1 MVGSRLSPLCP
12 DDEDGDDDGDDD
24 VDGDDDEQN
33 YVF

>member
-1 MVGSRLSPLCP
+1 MVSSRLSPLCP
-12 DDEDGDDDGDDD
+12 DDDDGDDD

>member
-1 MVGSRLSPLCP
+1 MVSSRLSPLCP

-24 VDGDDDEQN
+24 VDDDNDGEN